1 MRPSLGSP
9 VIRSIVVGVLLSM
22 CEATAYAQVTE
33 NAARADGTSLPPR
46 VTIKLVGD
54 AGEAAALEERV
65 LSWFRQQGTITESS
79 RQSTLDPQAV
89 FSPQEPGVQIWIVLQ
104 LPASVRLLFAVQDEE
119 QNAPRYLVRDVAL
132 DGGLDEIGLEQ
143 VAQVVNLSTMALW
156 AGNLGGSRQ
165 EVETELGVQSP
176 PTTTTTPTPT
186 TTTTTTTPLEH
197 TPTEPFDAGTS
208 REKSRP
214 DERGP
219 LAVGFEYAARWA
231 GPEGVLQGP
240 GATLGV
246 LFLRPS
252 FELGARLH
260 AQLFLPREVEH
271 SGVTLRLRGATF
283 GLGGSLAQ
291 PMSERVSVTSELGA
305 GLDLIEYGVISV
317 SDPSLEA
324 SGNSFEVRPLAYAS
338 LGVRGDLG
346 PVRLGGA
353 ALLAVQML
361 RTHYDISEGDER
373 SELFAPWMVQ
383 PGLVADVTW

>member
-1 MRPSLGSP
+1 MRTSLGSP
-9 VIRSIVVGVLLSM
+9 VIRSVVVAVLLSTFA
-22 CEATAYAQVTE
+22 ATAFAQVTE
-33 NAARADGTSLPPR
+33 NVARSGGASLPPR

-65 LSWFRQQGTITESS
+65 LSWFRQQGTLTESR
-79 RQSTLDPQAV
+79 RQSTLDPQSF

-132 DGGLDEIGLEQ
+132 DSGLDEIGLEQ

-165 EVETELGVQSP
+165 EVETELGVQS
-176 PTTTTTPTPT
+176 TPTPAPAPSPT
-186 TTTTTTTPLEH
+186 TATTPLLEH
-197 TPTEPFDAGTS
+197 TPTEPFDAGS
-208 REKSRP
+208 SPKEPRP
-214 DERGP
+214 DQRGP
-219 LAVGFEYAARWA
+219 LDIGFEYAARWA

-246 LFLRPS
+246 LFLRRS

-271 SGVTLRLRGATF
+271 SGITLRLRGATF
-283 GLGGSLAQ
+283 GLGVSLAQ
-291 PMSERVSVTSELGA
+291 PISERISVTSELGA
-305 GLDLIEYGVISV
+305 GLDLAEYSVVSV
-317 SDPSLEA
+317 SDPSLQA
-324 SGNSFEVRPLAYAS
+324 SETSFEVRPLGYAS
-338 LGVRGDLG
+338 LGVRADLG
-346 PVRLGGA
+346 PVRVGGA

-361 RTHYDISEGDER
+361 RTHYDISEGDQR
-373 SELFAPWMVQ
+373 SELFAPWVVQ
-383 PGLVADVTW
+383 PGLVAGVTW